1 MLQLA
6 DLLSLPAPRPSRPR
20 LLPPPIPRGGHNR
33 LLATLGDHANRWS
46 DELETVDLPLG
57 KVLHEPG
64 VVMGHAYFP
73 ITAIV
78 SLSCVTE
85 SGACAEVAAVGNEG
99 VVGISLFMGGGP
111 ACNQAVVRSAGQ
123 ALRLRASAIRDD
135 ITQPVIQQQMLRYVL
150 ALIAQLAQTVVC
162 NRHHVVEQQ
171 LCRLLL
177 LSLDR
182 LPGPVLTM
190 THELVASLLGVRR
203 ESVSEAAIKLQ
214 KAGLIR
220 YGRGQIEVLSRAG
233 LERRTCECY
242 AVVKN
247 EYDRLLSTRQP
258 LPHKESHHR
267 Q

>member
-46 DELETVDLPLG
+46 DELETVDLTLG

-73 ITAIV
+73 TTAIV
-78 SLSCVTE
+78 SLSCMTE

-99 VVGISLFMGGGP
+99 VVGVSLFMGGGP
-111 ACNQAVVRSAGQ
+111 ACNHAVVRSAGQ

-135 ITQPVIQQQMLRYVL
+135 ITQPAIQQQMLRYVL
-150 ALIAQLAQTVVC
+150 ALI
-162 NRHHVVEQQ
+162 
-171 LCRLLL
+171 
-177 LSLDR
+177 R

-247 EYDRLLSTRQP
+247 EYDRLLLTRQP
-258 LPHKESHHR
+258 LPHKETHHC

>member
-6 DLLSLPAPRPSRPR
+6 DLLLPPAPRRSRPR
-20 LLPPPIPRGGHNR
+20 LLPPPIPRGGHNG
-33 LLATLGDHANRWS
+33 LLAALGDHANRWS

-57 KVLHEPG
+57 KVLYEPG
-64 VVMGHAYFP
+64 VVISHAYFP
-73 ITAIV
+73 TTAIA

-85 SGACAEVAAVGNEG
+85 SGASAEIAAVGNEG

-111 ACNQAVVRSAGQ
+111 PCNHAVVRSAGQ
-123 ALRLRASAIRDD
+123 ALRLRASVIRDG
-135 ITQPVIQQQMLRYVL
+135 ITQPAIQRQMLRYVL

-162 NRHHVVEQQ
+162 NRHHLIEQQ

-190 THELVASLLGVRR
+190 THELVAGLLGVRR
-203 ESVSEAAIKLQ
+203 ESVSEAATKLQ

-220 YGRGQIEVLSRAG
+220 CGRGQIEVLSRAG
-233 LERRTCECY
+233 LERRTCECD

-258 LPHKESHHR
+258 LPHKETNHC